1 MEKMLVAVFDNETKA
16 YEGLSALKNLD
27 ANGDISLYASAVV
40 TVDAEGKL
48 KIQQTADQGP
58 IGMATGMF
66 IGGLVGLIGGPV
78 GLVIGAAAG
87 SVPGLAFDISN
98 DNVNVEFAEEVA
110 GKLTNGRTA
119 LIAEINET
127 WTVPVDTRLDELDD
141 IVFRRLRYEVED
153 DQLQRESEALA
164 AEYKEWK
171 NETKDAINAD
181 KEKIKK
187 SVAKLKEKAQV
198 TNQQIERKIDEAN
211 DQFAAKLEKL
221 EQQQKEAGERRKEK
235 LQKRINALKEE
246 YAVRSYKLKQ
256 ASKLI
261 NEAFELKREKPELQK
276 EQA

>member
-110 GKLTNGRTA
+110 GKLTNGKTA

-127 WTVPVDTRLDELDD
+127 WTVPVDTRLDELDG